1 MYALRFRQL
10 FHFHFVIILL
20 SLISPT
26 LCQASLNASVLEQ
39 LKNEDVV
46 DTTHTL
52 TSVEINQLKQQN
64 EQLYQQRNIDF
75 KILMIPTTNGE
86 SI

>member
-10 FHFHFVIILL
+10 FYFHFVIILL

-39 LKNEDVV
+39 LKNEYVV
-46 DTTHTL
+46 DSTNTL
-52 TSVEINQLKQQN
+52 TSV
-64 EQLYQQRNIDF
+64 
-75 KILMIPTTNGE
+75 
-86 SI
+86 